1 MRFNR
6 VFPIGVNPITLGNL
20 PTSFDESMSYY
31 EAILWLYKEFLEVKK
46 LVEELKTKVDGFEE
60 KVDEIIARFN
70 EIEIKFNNIV
80 DEFEELKN
88 YVIANISTQNTKIE
102 ELENRMNDWINEVKE
117 TINDTTTILFNQL
130 IEDGKIELNWTYND
144 STEELD
150 LVFNVKV
157 GLQSG
162 NNVEF

>member
-60 KVDEIIARFN
+60 KVDEIITRFN

-102 ELENRMNDWINEVKE
+102 ELENRMNDWINEVKDSIVDTTKDLFQE
-117 TINDTTTILFNQL
+117 LIDSGIITINWIYD
-130 IEDGKIELNWTYND
+130 D

-150 LVFNVKV
+150 IVFNVEA
-157 GLQSG
+157 GITSG
-162 NNVEF
+162 ENIGF